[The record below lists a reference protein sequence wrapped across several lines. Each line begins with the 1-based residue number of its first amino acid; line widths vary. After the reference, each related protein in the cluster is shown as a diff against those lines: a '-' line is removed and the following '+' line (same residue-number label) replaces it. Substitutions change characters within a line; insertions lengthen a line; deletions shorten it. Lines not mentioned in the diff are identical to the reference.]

1 MVASRERERERE
13 LYTERQIDE
22 KERGEKGGIYT
33 LLFSTFKVNKN
44 WKLLLFSLLLLTRG
58 GEWDPSYVRCD
69 LTRKMREIFDRHV
82 DVREKGEDSLK
93 LTPIIAYHVYLFK
106 P

>member
-1 MVASRERERERE
+1 MVTSRERERERE

-22 KERGEKGGIYT
+22 KESGEKVGIYT
-33 LLFSTFKVNKN
+33 LLFSTFK
-44 WKLLLFSLLLLTRG
+44 LFSLLSLTRG
-58 GEWDPSYVRCD
+58 GERDPSYVRCD